1 MVLYINGKKIKDV
14 GTHGLYF
21 NGKAIKQAY
30 YNGKKVYQFIP
41 SNTVFF
47 ESATPGTYTFTATK
61 SCTVSVIMVGGG
73 GGAAYAHGGYWES
86 TANGGSAGMITGT
99 MNITKGTSYTI
110 VVGAGGAGT
119 WIEGNDRVYASAGGA
134 TTFAGQ
140 TAGGGGG
147 ANAQN
152 LGGANAGAAGI
163 STTTISTLTASNG
176 VAGSTASRYGS
187 YGGGGVSRTGAGQG
201 GYILIKV
208 A

>member
-1 MVLYINGKKIKDV
+1 MTAYIGGSKIKDTGAYGV
-14 GTHGLYF
+14 YYGSTPI
-21 NGKAIKQAY
+21 KAI
-30 YNGKKVYQFIP
+30 YNGSQLVYQYLP
-41 SNTVFF
+41 AGTVFF
-47 ESATPGTYTFTATK
+47 ESATPGTYTFTAPR
-61 SCTVSVIMVGGG
+61 SCTVSIIMVGGG

-86 TANGGSAGMITGT
+86 EANGGSAGMITGT
-99 MNITKGTSYTI
+99 MNITKGTSYSI
-110 VVGAGGAGT
+110 VVGAGGSGA

-152 LGGANAGAAGI
+152 LGGANAGAAGVA
-163 STTTISTLTASNG
+163 TKTISTLNASNG

-201 GYILIKV
+201 GYIRIV
-208 A
+208 AA